1 MLGCVSEPTFD
12 VIPYIGFNSARII
25 TKTSSD
31 LLGNTTKRDSL
42 ILTINFQDGDG
53 DLGLTQDD
61 YKKLILIQPNLRT
74 FDVDLY
80 VKKKGT
86 YIKSTPSFPLG
97 GNHFQRYKEGD
108 KPGPIEGSIDFSI
121 NFDYNNFSG
130 IPSLTGKKIPSVLIF
145 GLLTVP
151 FTKVMWY
158 SLTILYY
165 LVINVAL
172 CNRLYAIGAMS

>member
-1 MLGCVSEPTFD
+1 MKKITFFLLGLFGMLGCVSEPSFD
-12 VIPYIGFNSARII
+12 IVPLIGFNSANII

-61 YKKLILIQPNLRT
+61 YKKLILIQPDLRT

-86 YIKSTPSFPLG
+86 FLKSTPSFPLG

-108 KPGPIEGSIDFSI
+108 KPGPIEGTIDFSI

-130 IPSLTGKKIPSVLIF
+130 IPYLTGKKDTIRFDIWITDRALHKSNVVQSKEIILF
-145 GLLTVP
+145 G
-151 FTKVMWY
+151 
-158 SLTILYY
+158 
-165 LVINVAL
+165 N
-172 CNRLYAIGAMS
+172 